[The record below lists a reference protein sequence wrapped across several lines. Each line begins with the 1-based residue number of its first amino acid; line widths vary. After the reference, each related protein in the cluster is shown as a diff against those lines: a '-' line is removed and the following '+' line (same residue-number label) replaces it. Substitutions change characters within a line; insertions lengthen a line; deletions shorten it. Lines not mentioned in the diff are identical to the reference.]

1 MKDGTYNRNWINIVS
16 PHFFTYEIL
25 VILYA
30 FNTMIFLINCM
41 SNKVF
46 KSQSLF
52 LLFAKPLDYML
63 FKKISCLCYLI
74 FIQIIPINFPIVHY
88 NVFLLATK
96 NLRKDICLNPIF
108 SRVYIIWHVIFMRL
122 YFSFKV
128 ILFLYLYYHPNTPS
142 NRFSLLLFYRCPTLS
157 LLHS

>member
-1 MKDGTYNRNWINIVS
+1 
-16 PHFFTYEIL
+16 
-25 VILYA
+25 
-30 FNTMIFLINCM
+30 MISLINCM

-63 FKKISCLCYLI
+63 FKIFSCLSYLI
-74 FIQIIPINFPIVHY
+74 FIQIILINFSIVHY

-96 NLRKDICLNPIF
+96 NLRKDNCLNPIS
-108 SRVYIIWHVIFMRL
+108 SRVYITWHVIFMRL

-128 ILFLYLYYHPNTPS
+128 ILFIYLYHHPNTHS
-142 NRFSLLLFYRCPTLS
+142 NRFSLLLFYRRPTLS